1 MRARRGARD
10 RFTGQA
16 NRREVTVGAAP
27 VASLTQL
34 RAEIRSR
41 LGANGTTSRGV
52 VDLYVQ
58 EVCRHWPEK
67 HMAKLASQKREAG
80 SGLPA
85 LDALSVVAA
94 NCREKIEAKWEAK
107 PEAEKALSVL
117 LNAVVVEFANLWFSS
132 TEQRIALRAIIT
144 RVRTLT
150 R

>member
-10 RFTGQA
+10 RCTGQA
-16 NRREVTVGAAP
+16 HGREVTVGAAP
-27 VASLTQL
+27 VASLSQL

-41 LGANGTTSRGV
+41 LGAHGGSQEV
-52 VDLYVQ
+52 IDLYVQ

-67 HMAKLASQKREAG
+67 YMARLAGQKREAG
-80 SGLPA
+80 SALPA

-107 PEAEKALSVL
+107 PGTEKALAL
-117 LNAVVVEFANLWFSS
+117 ILNAVVVEFANLWFSS
-132 TEQRIALRAIIT
+132 TEQRIALRAIIG
-144 RVRTLT
+144 RVRLLT